1 MKILFIGGTG
11 QISHAC
17 VHEAV
22 AQGLEVA
29 VFNRGSTADGLPD
42 GVRRIRG
49 EMNDASYNA
58 LGDEGF
64 DTVCQFIAF
73 KPEQVERDLAVFGGK
88 CGQYVF
94 ISSASAYL
102 KPVRATPITEDVP
115 LVNPW
120 WQYSRD
126 KAECEAVLR
135 GQSGLAYT
143 IVRPSHTV
151 RNRLPMAIGDSG
163 TSIWRIRQGKPL
175 VVHGDGT
182 TFWTVTRAEDFAV
195 PFVGLFGKVGALGEA
210 FHITSDLAF
219 TFDDIHETVGRLL
232 GFDVENVHV
241 PSDVLARYNP
251 DWEGGLLGD
260 KSHSVHFDNS
270 KVKSVAGDFRCVETL
285 EEVLRGPVSHCQE
298 LEPDMELDALFDRVV
313 ADIQSL
319 PR

>member
-1 MKILFIGGTG
+1 MKVLFIGGTG
-11 QISHAC
+11 QISHSC

-22 AQGLEVA
+22 KRGIEVT
-29 VFNRGSTADGLPD
+29 VFNRGSTDDGLPD

-49 EMNDASYNA
+49 EMNDATYNA
-58 LGDEGF
+58 LGNENF
-64 DTVCQFIAF
+64 DVVCQFIAF
-73 KPEQVERDLAVFGGK
+73 KPDQIEKDIAVFAGRTP
-88 CGQYVF
+88 QYVF

-115 LVNPW
+115 LINPH

-126 KAECEAVLR
+126 KAACEAVLT
-135 GQSGLAYT
+135 GQEALAYT

-163 TSIWRIRQGKPL
+163 TCIHRIRAGKPL

-182 TFWTVTRAEDFAV
+182 TFWTVTRTEDFAV
-195 PFVGLFGKVGALGEA
+195 PFVGLFGKDAALGEA
-210 FHITSDLAF
+210 FHITSDRAF

-232 GFDVENVHV
+232 GHEVTNVHV
-241 PSDVLARYNP
+241 PSEVLARYNP

-260 KSHSVHFDNS
+260 KSHSLHFDNS
-270 KVKSVAGDFRCVETL
+270 KVKSVAGDFACVPTL
-285 EEVLRGPVSHCQE
+285 AEVLAGPVSFADTFT
-298 LEPDMELDALFDRVV
+298 PDPELDALFDRIV
-313 ADIQSL
+313 ADIGSL